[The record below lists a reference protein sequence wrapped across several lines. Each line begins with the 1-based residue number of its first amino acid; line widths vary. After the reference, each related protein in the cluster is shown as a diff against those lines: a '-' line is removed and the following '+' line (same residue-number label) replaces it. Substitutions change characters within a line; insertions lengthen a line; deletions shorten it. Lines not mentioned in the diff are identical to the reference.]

1 MQVNMDSYSSFI
13 ISDIQD
19 YCYLFFLRYMFI
31 LKLIVAKKVVF
42 FNVWVKCQERS
53 LQVNDGNQ

>member
-19 YCYLFFLRYMFI
+19 YCYLFLRYMFI
-31 LKLIVAKKVVF
+31 LKLTVAKKVVF